1 MTNLLHDISWV
12 VDLRSETLTPIFQV
26 FTALGY
32 PNLIMI
38 GLALAYW
45 LWDKSAATRL
55 MVIVILSTLINAFL
69 KDYWQNPRPDAMFRL
84 DSEVGTS
91 FGMPSG
97 HAQVSA
103 VLWFYLAYEL
113 KRLWAWCF
121 ASFVVIGICFS
132 RLYLGVHDIEDILM
146 GLLLA
151 LVSLVV
157 YIGVLKSDL
166 LKDRVAS
173 LELNL
178 LAFILLGLV
187 LRIAWPEAANS
198 IGAIV
203 VVSLPI
209 AWLVGKRLAERLNI
223 LSSTEQKMKVPTLIA
238 TSFVGLAALIALT
251 WALGYLTPFMNSEMS
266 GLLITTAL
274 GLHVTLLGP
283 MLFKL
288 CKLTSS

>member
-55 MVIVILSTLINAFL
+55 MVIVVLSTLINAFL

-121 ASFVVIGICFS
+121 ASFVVSGICFS
-132 RLYLGVHDIEDILM
+132 RLYLGVHDLEDILV
-146 GLLLA
+146 GLSIA

-157 YIGVLKSDL
+157 YIGLLRSDL
-166 LKDRVAS
+166 IKEKAAS

-178 LAFILLGLV
+178 LVFVLLGVV

-198 IGAIV
+198 IDAIV
-203 VVSLPI
+203 VVALPI
-209 AWLVGKRLAERLNI
+209 AWLLGKRLAERMGVHT
-223 LSSTEQKMKVPTLIA
+223 STSQQTNMLKLIA
-238 TSFVGLAALIALT
+238 ISIAGVIALIMLM
-251 WALGYLTPFMNSEMS
+251 WALGYVISLIAPEIS
-266 GLLITTAL
+266 GFLITVVL

-288 CKLTSS
+288 LKLTS

>member
-45 LWDKSAATRL
+45 LWDKPASTRL
-55 MVIVILSTLINAFL
+55 MMIVVLSTLMNAFL

-121 ASFVVIGICFS
+121 ASFIVVGICFS
-132 RLYLGVHDIEDILM
+132 RLYLGVHDIEDILV

-157 YIGVLKSDL
+157 YIRFLRSNL
-166 LKDRVAS
+166 LKEKPVS
-173 LELNL
+173 LVLSIL
-178 LAFILLGLV
+178 GFALLGLI
-187 LRIAWPEAANS
+187 LRIAWPEAENS
-198 IGAIV
+198 VSAIV
-203 VVSLPI
+203 VVSLPVV
-209 AWLVGKRLAERLNI
+209 WLCGKRLAEGMGIQSSADQQISIPRLMAI
-223 LSSTEQKMKVPTLIA
+223 
-238 TSFVGLAALIALT
+238 SFVGVFALLVLM
-251 WALGYLTPFMNSEMS
+251 WALGYVTSFVTPEIS
-266 GLLITTAL
+266 GFLITAAL
-274 GLHVTLLGP
+274 GVHVTLLAP